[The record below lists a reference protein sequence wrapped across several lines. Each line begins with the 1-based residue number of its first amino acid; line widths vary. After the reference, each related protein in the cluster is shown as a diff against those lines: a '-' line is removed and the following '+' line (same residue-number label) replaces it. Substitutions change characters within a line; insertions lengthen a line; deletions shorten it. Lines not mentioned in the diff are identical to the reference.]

1 MRLHLRI
8 FHVYWKSIRA
18 FSIVL
23 ANEAPKSRTSAV
35 QKPSLTE
42 REIECLKWSA
52 EGKTYE
58 DIGMLL
64 GISART
70 VRFFLENARHKLGS
84 VNTTHAV
91 AAAMLRGLI

>member
-1 MRLHLRI
+1 M
-8 FHVYWKSIRA
+8 
-18 FSIVL
+18 
-23 ANEAPKSRTSAV
+23 
-35 QKPSLTE
+35 QKPSLTI

-70 VRFFLENARHKLGS
+70 VRFFLESARHKLGS
-84 VNTTHAV
+84 LNTTHAV
-91 AAAMLRGLI
+91 ASAMLLGLI

>member
-1 MRLHLRI
+1 MQ
-8 FHVYWKSIRA
+8 
-18 FSIVL
+18 
-23 ANEAPKSRTSAV
+23 NP
-35 QKPSLTE
+35 PLTE

-58 DIGMLL
+58 DIGLLL

-84 VNTTHAV
+84 LNTTHAV
-91 AAAMLRGLI
+91 ANAMLRGLI

>member
-1 MRLHLRI
+1 ME
-8 FHVYWKSIRA
+8 
-18 FSIVL
+18 
-23 ANEAPKSRTSAV
+23 NP
-35 QKPSLTE
+35 PLTE

-58 DIGMLL
+58 DIGVLL

-70 VRFFLENARHKLGS
+70 VRFFLENAKRKLGS

-91 AAAMLRGLI
+91 AAAMQRGLI

>member
-1 MRLHLRI
+1 MRLHLRV
-8 FHVYWKSIRA
+8 FHVQWKQIRA
-18 FSIVL
+18 FFVAL
-23 ANEAPKSRTSAV
+23 ATGIPENRNGAV
-35 QKPSLTE
+35 EKPSLTE

-84 VNTTHAV
+84 LNTTHAV
-91 AAAMLRGLI
+91 ANAMLRGLI

>member
-1 MRLHLRI
+1 MRLHLRV
-8 FHVYWKSIRA
+8 FLVCWKWIRA

-23 ANEAPKSRTSAV
+23 ANEAPKSRANAV
-35 QKPSLTE
+35 EKPSLTE

>member
-1 MRLHLRI
+1 
-8 FHVYWKSIRA
+8 V
-18 FSIVL
+18 
-23 ANEAPKSRTSAV
+23 E
-35 QKPSLTE
+35 KPSLTE

-58 DIGMLL
+58 DIGLLL

-84 VNTTHAV
+84 LNTTHAV

>member
-1 MRLHLRI
+1 
-8 FHVYWKSIRA
+8 V
-18 FSIVL
+18 
-23 ANEAPKSRTSAV
+23 E
-35 QKPSLTE
+35 KPSLTE

-64 GISART
+64 GISTRT
-70 VRFFLENARHKLGS
+70 VRFFLENARNKLGS
-84 VNTTHAV
+84 LNTTHAV

>member
-1 MRLHLRI
+1 ME
-8 FHVYWKSIRA
+8 
-18 FSIVL
+18 
-23 ANEAPKSRTSAV
+23 N
-35 QKPSLTE
+35 PSLTE
-42 REIECLKWSA
+42 RELECLKWSA

>member
-1 MRLHLRI
+1 MI
-8 FHVYWKSIRA
+8 FQVQWKQIRA
-18 FSIVL
+18 AYIAL
-23 ANEAPKSRTSAV
+23 ANEAPKSRTKAV
-35 QKPSLTE
+35 QNPSLTE

>member
-1 MRLHLRI
+1 MNSCFFR
-8 FHVYWKSIRA
+8 
-18 FSIVL
+18 VL
-23 ANEAPKSRTSAV
+23 ENKIKKNRNDAV

-84 VNTTHAV
+84 LNTTHAV
-91 AAAMLRGLI
+91 ANAMLLGLI